1 MDPSIAYL
9 FSLQKFGMKF
19 GLRNIRAL
27 LHSAGDPQKRFPS
40 VHIAGTNGKGSTS
53 SMTAAILTAAGY
65 SVGLYT
71 SPHLVSFRERI
82 RINGIMIPQSEL
94 VRLVRL
100 LQPSIDAL
108 HATFFEAATA
118 IAFLYFAEQNVDIA
132 VIETGLGGRLDSTN
146 ILTPLVSVIT
156 TIGKDHQEQLGK
168 TLTAI
173 AVEKA
178 GIIKRHVPVVI
189 GAVTGAPLRTLQ
201 QTAARRHAPVL
212 YAKNIPMPQGT
223 VLDLR
228 GTFQEKNARA
238 AVGAVTVVAQN
249 MPVGDTAVRRGL
261 ANTTRLSGLR
271 ARFELR
277 KGSPDILLD
286 VAHNPE
292 GIRTLVGELQ
302 RMRYKKFVV
311 VFGVM
316 KDKDYRSMLNALTP
330 LRPLI
335 VAARPEGER
344 ALPVPQLADACRDC
358 GLRVV
363 TSTGIPHALKV
374 GRSRAGK
381 EGLLVV
387 AGSNFLMGDVL
398 PLLEKKS

>member
-1 MDPSIAYL
+1 MEPSIAYL
-9 FSLQKFGMKF
+9 YSLQKFGMKF

-27 LHSAGDPQKRFPS
+27 LRDAGEPQKKFPS

-82 RINGIMIPQSEL
+82 RINGVMIPQPEL
-94 VRLVRL
+94 VRLVRR

-108 HATFFEAATA
+108 NATFFEATTA

-132 VIETGLGGRLDSTN
+132 VIETGLGGRLDATN

-156 TIGKDHQEQLGK
+156 TIGKDHQEQLGE
-168 TLTAI
+168 TFTAI
-173 AVEKA
+173 AEEKA
-178 GIIKRHVPVVI
+178 GIIKRHVPVVLGPI
-189 GAVTGAPLRTLQ
+189 TGVPLRTIRK
-201 QTAARRHAPVL
+201 TAAQRHAAVL
-212 YAKNIPMPQGT
+212 YAKNVPLPRGT

-228 GTFQEKNARA
+228 GNFQEKNARA
-238 AVGAVTVVAQN
+238 AVAAVTVVAAN
-249 MPVGDTAVRRGL
+249 MPVGDAAVRQGL
-261 ANTTRLSGLR
+261 SNATRLSGLR

-277 KGSPDILLD
+277 KGKPDIIVD

-292 GIRTLVGELQ
+292 GMRTLVGELLLSG
-302 RMRYKKFVV
+302 YKKFVV

-316 KDKDYRSMLNALTP
+316 KDKDHRSMLNALKP
-330 LRPLI
+330 IRPVI
-335 VAARPEGER
+335 VAARPAGDR
-344 ALPVPQLADACRDC
+344 ALPVPSLMEECRKSGLKAVASVSIADA
-358 GLRVV
+358 VK
-363 TSTGIPHALKV
+363 T
-374 GRSRAGK
+374 GRSLAGK
-381 EGLLVV
+381 GGVLVI
-387 AGSNFLMGDVL
+387 AGSNFLVGEVL